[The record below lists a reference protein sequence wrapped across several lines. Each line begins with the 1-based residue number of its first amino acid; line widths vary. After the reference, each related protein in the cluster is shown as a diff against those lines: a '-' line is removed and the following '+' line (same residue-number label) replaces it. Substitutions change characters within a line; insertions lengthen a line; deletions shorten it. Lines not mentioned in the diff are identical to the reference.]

1 MNRLSLFKACVTTLL
16 VCLFSVSIV
25 SAAEV
30 SGRVLSPDGSAVSDA
45 TVTLVE
51 LNRRTDVDDQGR
63 FSFSDVPSG
72 DYHVLARSSLFGGK
86 VAEVSVNGGD
96 AELELTLDRSQHRER
111 IVVTSTRS
119 GRGTGEVVSPVNVM
133 DRSEISQQGG
143 LTLGET
149 LSSQPG
155 LRSTGFG
162 PGAGRPIIRGQDA
175 GRIRVLEGGVDVG
188 DASTTSPDH
197 AVSSDIATAQQ
208 IEVVRGPATLLY
220 GSSAVGGV
228 VNILDNRVPSYVPSD
243 SLSGSVELRYG
254 SAAEEQTGAVV
265 LDGGIQTGGRT
276 SFAWHV
282 DAVSRETEDV
292 DIPGQGVQGD
302 PESPFGTLP
311 NSSVESETITAG
323 VSAVGDWGFFGVS
336 VREFDT
342 DYGIPAELEEEE
354 EEESIFSRNVGVD
367 SGGDGIRIDMEQKRF
382 DVRSSFN
389 LAEGALFDTFDFR
402 AGVTDYEH
410 AELEGAEV
418 GTEFFTE
425 AVDARFELKHGAG
438 KRLSGVIG
446 LQVSERDLEAIGA
459 EAFLPESQTES
470 VALFALERLEQE
482 KVHYEFGL
490 RLENQESTTEATTAA
505 EADCLNPTSRNFDN
519 LSGSFGAVW
528 LPGPDFSLGATVTH
542 AVRAPGAEELFS
554 CGPHVATLSFE
565 VGDPNLRN
573 ETARGLDV
581 SLRKRTGRLTGELN
595 VFMTQYDNYIYEL
608 ATGGIEDGLP
618 VFQFTQAD
626 AEFRGFELSGLFEL
640 LHGDGHDLDL
650 EFVGDTVRGELRDG
664 GMNLPRIPATSLGVG
679 IRYRGQNLYANA
691 HVRQFD
697 DQDRISMNETR
708 TEGYTLI
715 NAAVGYRFSHAGFV
729 HDFSIQGFNLGDE
742 EARLHTSRLKD
753 FVQLPGTDLRAIY
766 RLLF

>member
-1 MNRLSLFKACVTTLL
+1 MKISVLRACTAALI
-16 VCLFSVSIV
+16 VCLASVSIAG
-25 SAAEV
+25 AAEV
-30 SGRVLSPDGSAVSDA
+30 SGRVLAPDGSAATDA
-45 TVTLVE
+45 NVTLVE

-63 FSFSDVPSG
+63 FSFSDVPEG
-72 DYHVLARSSLFGGK
+72 NYHVLARSSLFGGK
-86 VAEVSVNGGD
+86 VAEVSVDGGD
-96 AELELTLDRSQHRER
+96 AEVELTLDRSQHRER

-119 GRGTGEVVSPVNVM
+119 GRGTAETVSPVTVL
-133 DRSEISQQGG
+133 DRSEISQLGG
-143 LTLGET
+143 QTLGET
-149 LSSQPG
+149 LSTQPG

-162 PGAGRPIIRGQDA
+162 PGAGRPIIRGQDV
-175 GRIRVLEGGVDVG
+175 GRLRVLEGGVDVG
-188 DASTTSPDH
+188 DASVTSPDH
-197 AVSSDIATAQQ
+197 AVTTDVATAQQ

-228 VNILDNRVPSYVPSD
+228 VNIIDNRVPSYVPSD
-243 SLSGSVELRYG
+243 SLTGSVELRYG

-265 LDGGIQTGGRT
+265 LDGGIETGYRT
-276 SFAWHV
+276 DIAWHV

-311 NSSVESETITAG
+311 NSSIESETITAG
-323 VSAVGDWGFFGVS
+323 VSAVGDWGYIGVS

-342 DYGIPAELEEEE
+342 NYGIPAELEEEE
-354 EEESIFSRNVGVD
+354 EEESIFSRSIGNDG
-367 SGGDGIRIDMEQKRF
+367 GGDGIRLDMQQKRF
-382 DVRSSFN
+382 DLRSSFN
-389 LAEGALFDTFDFR
+389 LADGAVFDTFDFR

-425 AVDARFELKHGAG
+425 SVDARFELKHGAG

-490 RLENQESTTEATTAA
+490 RFENQESSTETTLAA
-505 EADCLNPTSRNFDN
+505 EPDCLNPTSRNFDN
-519 LSGSFGAVW
+519 VSGSVGAVW
-528 LPGPDFSLGATVTH
+528 LPNNDFSVGATVSH

-565 VGDPNLRN
+565 IGDPNLRN
-573 ETARGLDV
+573 ETARGIDV
-581 SLRKRTGRLTGELN
+581 SLRKRSGRFTGELN
-595 VFMTQYDNYIYEL
+595 VFMTQYDNFIYEM
-608 ATGGIEDGLP
+608 ATGGVEDGLP

-626 AEFRGFELSGLFEL
+626 AEFQGFEVSGLVEL

-650 EFVGDTVRGELRDG
+650 EFVGDTVRGELRDD
-664 GMNLPRIPATSLGVG
+664 GMDLPRIPASSLGVG
-679 IRYRGQNLYANA
+679 VRYQGRNLYANA
-691 HVRQFD
+691 HVRQYD
-697 DQDRISMNETR
+697 DQDRVSMNETR

-729 HDFSIQGFNLGDE
+729 HDFSLQGFNLGDE

-753 FVQLPGTDLRAIY
+753 FVQLPGTDIRAIY